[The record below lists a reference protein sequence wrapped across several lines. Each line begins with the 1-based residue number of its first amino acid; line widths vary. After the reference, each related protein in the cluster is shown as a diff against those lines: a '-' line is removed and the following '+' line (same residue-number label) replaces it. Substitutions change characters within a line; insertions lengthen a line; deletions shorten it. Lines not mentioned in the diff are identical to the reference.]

1 MNLCHLNQDQLQH
14 YYRAIKNFIKIIR
27 DPKNEFWISLKEDQV
42 IIFDNFRLLHGR
54 SEIDGF
60 RTLATA
66 YLSRDDYL
74 SKLAVTN
81 NINDF

>member
-1 MNLCHLNQDQLQH
+1 MNPDQLKN

-27 DPKNEFWISLKEDQV
+27 DTSNECWINLKEDQV
-42 IIFDNFRLLHGR
+42 LIFDNFRLMHGR

-60 RTLATA
+60 RTLVTA

-81 NINDF
+81 NINDY